1 MQYECEDILND
12 AHLLDSLGVGLGRR
26 EMYGVMLA
34 VKQLGEDPK
43 RAVSTVRFFGKF
55 LGIFAD
61 YFVFETTLQNPP
73 EEEEKQLGEPMAVPA
88 SAPTNAAAAYTTLAG
103 NAAVVSSNTGMASIW
118 TGVINCH
125 CMHS

>member
-12 AHLLDSLGVGLGRR
+12 AHLLDALGVGLGKS

-55 LGIFAD
+55 LGISAD
-61 YFVFETTLQNPP
+61 YFVFETTLQHPP
-73 EEEEKQLGEPMAVPA
+73 EEDEKEPGEPRKGTPRAGHTLASVAIPA
-88 SAPTNAAAAYTTLAG
+88 SKPTP
-103 NAAVVSSNTGMASIW
+103 
-118 TGVINCH
+118 C
-125 CMHS
+125 